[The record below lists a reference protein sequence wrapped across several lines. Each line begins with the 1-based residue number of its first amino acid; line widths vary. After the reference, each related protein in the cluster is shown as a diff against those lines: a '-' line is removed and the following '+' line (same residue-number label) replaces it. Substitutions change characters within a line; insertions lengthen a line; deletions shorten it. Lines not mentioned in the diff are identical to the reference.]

1 MPVLGSPPSGL
12 TLLFHKAVSNAHVHT
27 LTAQLEPFID
37 RLLFIYFLVGR
48 GGGAWEQNRSWIY
61 ALSSTP
67 FRPLTSASNSAL
79 LMALV
84 CSGLK
89 AISYD
94 FSYWETR

>member
-48 GGGAWEQNRSWIY
+48 GGGLGNKTVLGYMPSPRH
-61 ALSSTP
+61 LS
-67 FRPLTSASNSAL
+67 AH
-79 LMALV
+79 
-84 CSGLK
+84 
-89 AISYD
+89 
-94 FSYWETR
+94 